1 MPGYTHT
8 LLAYTTIPCCVN
20 PVKRR
25 CCAPFSPLGEHCT
38 VYTVYIY
45 HVSFPSQKE
54 VWLKSQLSSSE
65 SGGPAVV
72 RLETSTSNDRVTA
85 SLQCIGQQE
94 LQFPYL
100 STEK

>member
-1 MPGYTHT
+1 MAGYTHT
-8 LLAYTTIPCCVN
+8 LLCI
-20 PVKRR
+20 
-25 CCAPFSPLGEHCT
+25 HCI
-38 VYTVYIY
+38 YIY

-100 STEK
+100 CTEKNREMRCMSGIHDK